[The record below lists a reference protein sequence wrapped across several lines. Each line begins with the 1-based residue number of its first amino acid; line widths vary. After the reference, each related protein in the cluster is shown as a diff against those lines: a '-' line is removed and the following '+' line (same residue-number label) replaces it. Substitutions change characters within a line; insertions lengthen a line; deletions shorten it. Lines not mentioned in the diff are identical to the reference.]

1 MPTIEASLD
10 KTKRSSLII
19 GLSFTFFIVLLL
31 LPLIIVLRKRLP
43 QHEKVF
49 DLIASVEADLIV
61 KEIKSL
67 NYIINILKNYQ
78 DSNEIL
84 KANIMGYQESQ
95 INPKRTSN
103 RRGSADNE
111 IIAGL

>member
-1 MPTIEASLD
+1 LKIASTKNTDIQNLVISSTYSVNVVKMLNATEFLPAIEASLD

-19 GLSFTFFIVLLL
+19 GLSFTFFIMLLL

-49 DLIASVEADLIV
+49 DLIASVEADLII

-78 DSNEIL
+78 DSN
-84 KANIMGYQESQ
+84 
-95 INPKRTSN
+95 
-103 RRGSADNE
+103 
-111 IIAGL
+111 